1 MQNIIEISF
10 IKKNYLID
18 TEQISQTHKVQ
29 LRSYIRSLLIT
40 HTIDK
45 GHNIKRKEKQAK
57 QHSYKY

>member
-1 MQNIIEISF
+1 MQNTIEIKL
-10 IKKNYLID
+10 KKYLFID

-40 HTIDK
+40 HTIYK

-57 QHSYKY
+57 QHNNKY